1 MLYTW
6 KCHHYT
12 HPNVIS
18 TVDKPRRRCMI
29 NPHNIQAG
37 LSHQGEI
44 DIHLLGPTEIVS
56 FGVRLEGTVRDAFD
70 EKLFVTFQKEFR
82 RRANSRILSRC
93 HVERSRDISR
103 SMFSC

>member
-1 MLYTW
+1 MFFPG
-6 KCHHYT
+6 KCHQ
-12 HPNVIS
+12 HPHASVS
-18 TVDKPRRRCMI
+18 APVEKPRRRCMI

-37 LSHQGEI
+37 LSHEREI
-44 DIHLLGPTEIVS
+44 GIHLLGPTEIVS
-56 FGVRLEGTVRDAFD
+56 FGIRLEGTVRDAFD
-70 EKLFVTFQKEFR
+70 EKLLVTFQKEFR